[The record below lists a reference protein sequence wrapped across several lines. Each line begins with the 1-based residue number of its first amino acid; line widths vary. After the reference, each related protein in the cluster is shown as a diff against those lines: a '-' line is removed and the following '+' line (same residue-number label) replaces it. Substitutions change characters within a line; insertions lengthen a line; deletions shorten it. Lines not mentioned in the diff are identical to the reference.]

1 MAGKNSGSL
10 SARSEQ
16 ILHFIVRFKN
26 ERSYSPSMREI
37 GDAVGLS
44 SAASVKYQ
52 LQLLEDAGYIQL
64 EGLARGIKVLITPE
78 LPGTTDEFAE
88 FTTPM
93 SEAAMVPLVGRIAAG
108 VPITAEQNV
117 EELIPL
123 PKSMVGSGQLF
134 MLEVHGESMI
144 DAAIC
149 DGDFVVCRS
158 QNTAENG
165 DIVAAMLDGEAT
177 VKVFKQRDG
186 HVWLLPRNSSMEP
199 IPGDTAVIQGKV
211 VTVLRKL

>member
-1 MAGKNSGSL
+1 MASKKTTL

-16 ILHFIVRFKN
+16 ILQFIIRFKSD
-26 ERSYSPSMREI
+26 RGYSPSMREI

-52 LQLLEDAGYIQL
+52 LELLEQGGYLAL
-64 EGLARGIKVLITPE
+64 EGLARGIRVLITPE
-78 LPGTTDEFAE
+78 SMAEPDEFGEASAP
-88 FTTPM
+88 FT
-93 SEAAMVPLVGRIAAG
+93 EAAMVPLVGRIAAG

-117 EELIPL
+117 EELVPL
-123 PKSMVGSGQLF
+123 PRTMVGSGQLF

-149 DGDFVVCRS
+149 DGDFVVCRA
-158 QNTAENG
+158 QKTAENG

-177 VKVFKQRDG
+177 VKVFKKIDG
-186 HVWLLPRNSSMEP
+186 HVWLMPRNSTMEP
-199 IPGDTAVIQGKV
+199 IPGDNAEIQGKV
-211 VTVLRKL
+211 VTVMRKV

>member
-1 MAGKNSGSL
+1 MAGKNRGSL

-64 EGLARGIKVLITPE
+64 EGLARGIRVLITPE

-108 VPITAEQNV
+108 APITAEQNV

-149 DGDFVVCRS
+149 DGDFVVCRA

-199 IPGDTAVIQGKV
+199 IPGDNAVIQGKV